1 MGIVLGLNA
10 KLYID
15 DESSYASPT
24 WSEVTNC
31 KDLTLS
37 LEKNDA
43 DVTVRGNNGWR
54 AHVAVLKDGTIEFKQ
69 IWDTSDPNFSILL
82 DAFLANA
89 APANTVNVA
98 AMDGDIDTPG
108 SQGLRSLMIVST
120 FTRNEPLEEALT
132 ADVKLM
138 PTYFPADPTE
148 WLVVG
153 P

>member
-1 MGIVLGLNA
+1 MAIKLGLDA

-31 KDLTLS
+31 KDLTLG
-37 LEKNDA
+37 LEKNEA

-54 AHVAVLKDGTIEFKQ
+54 AMVGVLKEGSIEFTM
-69 IWDTSDPNFSILL
+69 IWDTEDANFQIIK
-82 DAFLANA
+82 DAFLANSS
-89 APANTVNVA
+89 PSNLVNIAV
-98 AMDGDIDTPG
+98 MDGDITTPG
-108 SQGLRSLMIVST
+108 SEGLRSMCTVSG

-132 ADVKLM
+132 VDVKLK

-148 WLVVG
+148 WLVVA
-153 P
+153 